1 MRQHFGFVIAFV
13 VFALDRL
20 SKWLIVDV
28 VNLEHS
34 GPIDLLPFFNLEFIW
49 NRGISLGLFQMDG
62 DAGRYL
68 LITLTGV
75 VTLVVAWWLLRA
87 GENILKI
94 ALGLVLGGAVGNIWD
109 RFEYGQVADFMHF
122 FIGDWSFYIFNVADA
137 AITLGVILLLWD
149 ALLLP
154 KKRNT

>member
-1 MRQHFGFVIAFV
+1 MKQYFGFAIAFV
-13 VFALDRL
+13 VFAFDRL
-20 SKWLIVDV
+20 SKVWIVDV
-28 VNLEHS
+28 IDLEKN
-34 GPIDLLPFFNLEFIW
+34 GPMDLLPFLNFDFVW

-62 DAGRYL
+62 EIGKDL
-68 LITLTGV
+68 LIVLTSV
-75 VTLVVAWWLLRA
+75 VALVVAWWLLRA
-87 GENILKI
+87 KEKILKI
-94 ALGLVLGGAVGNIWD
+94 GLGLVLGGAVGNIWD

-154 KKRNT
+154 KKKNT